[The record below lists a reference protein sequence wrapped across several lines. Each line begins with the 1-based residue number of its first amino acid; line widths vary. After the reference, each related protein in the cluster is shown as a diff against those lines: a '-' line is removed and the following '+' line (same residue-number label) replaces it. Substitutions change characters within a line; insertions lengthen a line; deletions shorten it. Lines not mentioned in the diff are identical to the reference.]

1 MSDNVKTDII
11 SLSSDDDDGIHVH
24 PEPISDDRDCIHIT
38 PIELSQAEFSTRV
51 ESSILSQTP
60 TRRESLN
67 IGNIIFTREEALELP
82 SSPPLAA
89 ADDEIDGMN
98 KWRLPNAFNSS
109 PPLPRFSDDFADN
122 FDDNDCQIL
131 DDFIDAQAHV
141 DGAALNMATSIL
153 GLPLITSNYSDSSV
167 ATDILSSSENEENQV
182 LYGQRRFSR
191 RAMSMDDEARITQS
205 MSLATDIGRQSSRV
219 EKEAGRCALA
229 EKRIAERAEKRQR
242 KEREREFQR
251 GLSSVNKK
259 KVDFKDLARDM
270 TLVADPGLLQLLGEP
285 KRTASAT
292 TAIDGEDTSEH
303 AAAAASLEVSTGA
316 SHPVF
321 GHLLEEGIAWRVEPA
336 ATASAVHWE
345 MRVRRKW
352 ESSLNLYVPLAHP
365 RVVKV
370 RSAAMVVIGSKRFV
384 EMVAADRIAH
394 RLGIWRAV
402 LAVKRLF
409 VVVVGLQKYLHKT
422 ANAETREFARQMRQH
437 LKDGGGGS
445 SQPLPRQQQQQADSA
460 SAAMGSLT
468 QSDIEEAVLRLHM
481 TCPWT
486 SWFTQCS
493 DTKGLSKLLWQ
504 ATSDIARSEF
514 YGDKGGENNSEFSSG
529 SETNNGPSPLS
540 FVTSE
545 VVSGLRAAVVRA
557 LTQIPKVTQPVAQSI
572 IAKYPTPRRLFD
584 AWRDLGSEPKR
595 ELMLA
600 QLTTPGHVMSGRI
613 YRFFNEPD
621 PTRPFAEL

>member
-1 MSDNVKTDII
+1 MSNNAKTDII
-11 SLSSDDDDGIHVH
+11 SLSSDDDDDGIYVH
-24 PEPISDDRDCIHIT
+24 PEPLSDDRDRIHIT
-38 PIELSQAEFSTRV
+38 PVHRSIGFDANQTSDSLILSPGTPDLPSPSTLLGAPRRL
-51 ESSILSQTP
+51 SSRRPSSQHVLSPHILSQPP
-60 TRRESLN
+60 TRRESPN

-89 ADDEIDGMN
+89 ADDEIDSMDR
-98 KWRLPNAFNSS
+98 WRLPNGFNSS

-141 DGAALNMATSIL
+141 DGAALSETSRMPHVPRLNMATSIL
-153 GLPLITSNYSDSSV
+153 GRPLIPSNYSDSSV

-182 LYGQRRFSR
+182 LHGQRRFSR
-191 RAMSMDDEARITQS
+191 RAMSMDDEVYSIATDLSLPPSNARAHRLIHSDGPDYINSADNNYSSSSSLNIPWLVGGPPQTRITQS
-205 MSLATDIGRQSSRV
+205 MSLTTDIGRQSSRV

-251 GLSSVNKK
+251 GLSSANKK

-292 TAIDGEDTSEH
+292 TAIDGEGTSEH
-303 AAAAASLEVSTGA
+303 AAAASLEVSAGA

-352 ESSLNLYVPLAHP
+352 ESSLKLYVPLAHP

-394 RLGIWRAV
+394 RLGIWRAA
-402 LAVKRLF
+402 LAVKRLY
-409 VVVVGLQKYLHKT
+409 VVVVGLQKHLHKT

-437 LKDGGGGS
+437 LKDGGGGGGS

-468 QSDIEEAVLRLHM
+468 QSDIEEAMLRLHM

-504 ATSDIARSEF
+504 AT
-514 YGDKGGENNSEFSSG
+514 
-529 SETNNGPSPLS
+529 
-540 FVTSE
+540 
-545 VVSGLRAAVVRA
+545 
-557 LTQIPKVTQPVAQSI
+557 
-572 IAKYPTPRRLFD
+572 
-584 AWRDLGSEPKR
+584 
-595 ELMLA
+595 
-600 QLTTPGHVMSGRI
+600 
-613 YRFFNEPD
+613 
-621 PTRPFAEL
+621 